1 MLLKPIMALINY
13 YKFVRRVDMPDWLV
27 NLIVGLASA
36 ILGFVSGI
44 ITKSYS
50 IKVKQK
56 IKGNGNKQQIG
67 DIDNGEESGTKN

>member
-1 MLLKPIMALINY
+1 MALINY

>member
-1 MLLKPIMALINY
+1 
-13 YKFVRRVDMPDWLV
+13 MPDWLV

>member
-1 MLLKPIMALINY
+1 
-13 YKFVRRVDMPDWLV
+13 MPDWLV

-36 ILGFVSGI
+36 IFGFVSGI

-56 IKGNGNKQQIG
+56 IKGNSNKQQIG
-67 DIDNGEESGTKN
+67 EIDNGK

>member
-1 MLLKPIMALINY
+1 
-13 YKFVRRVDMPDWLV
+13 MPDWLV
-27 NLIVGLASA
+27 NLIVGLISA
-36 ILGFVSGI
+36 ILGFISGI

-67 DIDNGEESGTKN
+67 DIDNGK

>member
-1 MLLKPIMALINY
+1 
-13 YKFVRRVDMPDWLV
+13 MPDWLV
-27 NLIVGLASA
+27 NLIVGLVSA
-36 ILGFVSGI
+36 ILGFISGI

-67 DIDNGEESGTKN
+67 DIDNGEKSRTKN

>member
-1 MLLKPIMALINY
+1 MHLKPTTVLINY

-27 NLIVGLASA
+27 NLIVGLVSA
-36 ILGFVSGI
+36 ILGFISGI

-67 DIDNGEESGTKN
+67 DIDNGE

>member
-1 MLLKPIMALINY
+1 
-13 YKFVRRVDMPDWLV
+13 MPDWLV
-27 NLIVGLASA
+27 NLIIGLTSA

-67 DIDNGEESGTKN
+67 DIDNGK